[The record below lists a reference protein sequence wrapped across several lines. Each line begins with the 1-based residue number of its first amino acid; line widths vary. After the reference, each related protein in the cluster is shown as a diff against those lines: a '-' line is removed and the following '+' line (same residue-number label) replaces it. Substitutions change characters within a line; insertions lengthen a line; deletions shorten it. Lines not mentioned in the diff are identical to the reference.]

1 MTLWRSV
8 TPTFTGANYTLL
20 YFVNIRFY
28 LMVTSLKRLWAAAH
42 SQFSPS
48 GVVLFVIQRG
58 PLNELQENRF
68 SLL

>member
-1 MTLWRSV
+1 MMLWRSV

-20 YFVNIRFY
+20 NFVNIRFY
-28 LMVTSLKRLWAAAH
+28 LMVISLKRLRAAAH

-48 GVVLFVIQRG
+48 GVVLYVIQRG
-58 PLNELQENRF
+58 PLNELQENRL